1 MKINT
6 NRLPKQRI
14 FPIRRNYNQWVA
26 NQTLEDFSLRFTAK
40 SARKRPSTVA
50 ITALGSAGFLVQE
63 AIGGQATLQYGFTNT
78 LIACLV
84 VFALLFLLSI
94 PICRTAARAGLDID
108 LLTRGAGFGYLGST
122 LTSLIYATF
131 TFIFFA
137 LESTVMAQALDWFLH
152 VPVWMGY
159 ILCSLIVLPIVS
171 HGITYISRFQVITL
185 PIWVSLQLLPFLCIY
200 YHDSH
205 AWSQWTS
212 YHSPGHSSGFNL
224 VQFGA
229 ISTVLFALIGQTCEQ
244 VDYLRFLPVKRPVR
258 TGRQH
263 VYTVSPMKKVNDEHT
278 PTLVTPFFSSS
289 GDTDSSTQQTKR
301 QGKFPVRMGW
311 SWNGALLAGGA
322 GWTLIGLCKTLAG
335 SFLAV
340 LAVDSGLDVLR
351 AAEPLHMYLVG
362 FSYVPFKGI
371 LLTAFTCL
379 FIVLCQL
386 RINVTNAYAGSL
398 AWSNFFSRLTHI
410 HPGRVVWLVFNLLIA
425 LLLMEVGMYRAFTLI
440 LGSYSII
447 AIGWM
452 GSVVADICIN
462 KPLGL
467 CPEKI
472 EFRRGY
478 LFDINP
484 VGIGSMAIAVLLG
497 LLAYLDF
504 LGSTAQALA
513 CYLTLLTTL
522 VTVPLLAWWTK
533 GRYHHARPVDHI
545 VEGRQHACCICGH
558 AFDAED
564 MSFCPAYYSQICS
577 LCCSLDARCGGMCKE
592 NASAAEQL
600 TSWLKRILPTPWY
613 PALNSRMAHFVG
625 LFGSVMCLI
634 TGMMTLIYR
643 QLPGE
648 GLQPAA
654 ILPVFLQIYT
664 MLMILLGVICWL
676 VVLAHESKKLAREES
691 HRQTAMLMEEVEAH
705 EKTDH
710 ALQKA
715 KEKAETAS
723 RAKSRYLTGLSHEL
737 RSPLNA
743 AYGYA
748 QLLEIDRSIPE
759 DKRPAISAIRR
770 NTAHLSQLIEEL
782 LDISRIEAGRIE
794 LKRGHCRIREIMG
807 DLCLMAQSMAQQKGV
822 VFEVTGEKTLPEWVT
837 TDEKRLRQILTNLLS
852 NAVKFTNQ
860 GKVSLS
866 ISYQNQI
873 ARFSI
878 RDTGVGIAADDLNRI
893 FQPFERIL
901 TPGQPSVEG
910 LGMGL
915 TISRLL
921 AEVMGGELVASSQPG
936 QGSHFQL
943 SLMLSRVQSQAI
955 TPATTPWVVGY
966 KGARKTIMVV
976 DDDAGHRQLMQDVLS
991 SLGFNV
997 RTSADGMDCLHQ
1009 LQQVLPSTP
1018 ELVLMDV
1025 GMPGMTGWETAEA
1038 LRQQQYSG
1046 TIVMLSASADTQESM
1061 DIPRDFHDDYILKP
1075 FVMEELLHTFAQHL
1089 ALEWVHE
1096 QPDFRYV
1103 KTSPSLS
1110 TPGMAAHAIK
1120 TDVQD
1125 DNNAADVLDK
1135 RTHHE
1140 SSYSLDQ
1147 WRDETLAL
1155 AEVGHLSGLRQQL
1168 KKAHS
1173 DERFDAMQLKAL
1185 DMALARL
1192 DFRDIIRLL
1201 EKQL

>member
-1 MKINT
+1 MNT

-26 NQTLEDFSLRFTAK
+26 NQTLEDFSLRFTAE
-40 SARKRPSTVA
+40 SARKRPSAVA

-171 HGITYISRFQVITL
+171 HGITSISRFQVITF
-185 PIWVSLQLLPFLCIY
+185 PVWVLLQLLPFLCIY
-200 YHDSH
+200 YHDPH

-212 YHSPGHSSGFNL
+212 YHSSGHSSGFSL

-244 VDYLRFLPVKRPVR
+244 VDYLRFLPDKRSLRV
-258 TGRQH
+258 GRQGASA
-263 VYTVSPMKKVNDEHT
+263 VTPMKNVKGENA
-278 PTLVTPFFSSS
+278 PTRATPFFSTS
-289 GDTDSSTQQTKR
+289 GDMTSSAQQAEH
-301 QGKFPVRMGW
+301 QGKSLTRMSW

-340 LAVDSGLDVLR
+340 LAVDSGLDVLH
-351 AAEPLHMYLVG
+351 ASEPLHMYLVG
-362 FSYVPFKGI
+362 FGYVPFKGI

-386 RINVTNAYAGSL
+386 RINVTNAYSGSL

-410 HPGRVVWLVFNLLIA
+410 HPGRVVWLVFNLLIS
-425 LLLMEVGMYRAFTLI
+425 LLLMEVGMYRAFALI

-447 AIGWM
+447 AIGWI

-484 VGIGSMAIAVLLG
+484 VGIGSMAMAVFVG

-513 CYLTLLTTL
+513 CYLTLLTTFM
-522 VTVPLLAWWTK
+522 VAPLLAWWTK
-533 GRYHHARPVDHI
+533 GRYYHARPVDHI

-558 AFDAED
+558 TFDAED

-592 NASAAEQL
+592 NASAADQL
-600 TSWLKRILPTPWY
+600 TLWLKRIVPKPWY

-643 QLPGE
+643 QLPAE

-654 ILPVFLQIYT
+654 LLPVFLQIYIL
-664 MLMILLGVICWL
+664 LMILLGVICWL
-676 VVLAHESKKLAREES
+676 IVLAHESKKLAREES

-770 NTAHLSQLIEEL
+770 NTEHLSQLIEEL

-794 LKRGHCRIREIMG
+794 LKRGHCRIREVMG
-807 DLCLMAQSMAQQKGV
+807 DLCLMTQSMAQQKSI
-822 VFEVTGEKTLPEWVT
+822 VFQVTGENTLPEWVT

-852 NAVKFTNQ
+852 NAVKFTRK

-878 RDTGVGIAADDLNRI
+878 RDTGVGIAADDLSRI
-893 FQPFERIL
+893 FQPFERIH
-901 TPGQPSVEG
+901 TPGQPHTEG

-921 AEVMGGELVASSQPG
+921 AEVMGGELIATSQPG
-936 QGSHFQL
+936 KGSHFQL

-955 TPATTPWVVGY
+955 MPAPTPWVSGY

-976 DDDAGHRQLMQDVLS
+976 DDDAGHRQLMKDVLS
-991 SLGFNV
+991 SLGFNI
-997 RTSADGMDCLHQ
+997 RIAHDGVNCLSQ
-1009 LQQVLPSTP
+1009 LRQEEAPAP
-1018 ELVLMDV
+1018 ELILMDV

-1038 LRQQQYSG
+1038 LRQQKYAG
-1046 TIVMLSASADTQESM
+1046 AIVMLSASADTQESS
-1061 DIPRDFHDDYILKP
+1061 DICRDFHDDYILKP
-1075 FVMEELLHTFAQHL
+1075 FAMEALLNAL
-1089 ALEWVHE
+1089 AKHMALDWVHE
-1096 QPDFRYV
+1096 QPDAKYV
-1103 KTSPSLS
+1103 ETVTSVSAPL
-1110 TPGMAAHAIK
+1110 AVAHSINTEIQNK
-1120 TDVQD
+1120 K
-1125 DNNAADVLDK
+1125 NSPDVLDESPD
-1135 RTHHE
+1135 HE
-1140 SSYSLDQ
+1140 PQYSLDQ

-1173 DERFDAMQLKAL
+1173 DERFDAMQLQAL

-1192 DFRDIIRLL
+1192 DFRDIIRRL
-1201 EKQL
+1201 EKHL